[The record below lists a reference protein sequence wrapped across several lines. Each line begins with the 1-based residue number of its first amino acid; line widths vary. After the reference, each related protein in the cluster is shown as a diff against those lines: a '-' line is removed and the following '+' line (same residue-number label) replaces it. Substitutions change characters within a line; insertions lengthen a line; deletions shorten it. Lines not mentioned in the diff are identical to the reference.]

1 MRLGVMVLPTDQTMP
16 PAELAVA
23 VEERGLSSLFLPEH
37 THIPTGRRT
46 PYPGGEPLKEEF
58 RRLLDP
64 MVSLSMAAA
73 VTSKIELGTG
83 IMLVNE
89 HDPIAL
95 AKQIS
100 TLDHLSGGRF
110 VLGAGFG
117 WNEDEM
123 EHHGV
128 NPKKRRSV
136 FREKVLAMKALWE
149 NDEAEFSGEYVSFSS
164 SWQWPKPARKPHP
177 PILLGGGAGP
187 NFFQHIAEYCDG
199 WLPIGGAGLANDIQE
214 LKRVAEEVGREPS
227 EMSINIFGAKYDPG
241 KFEHFREIGIDRVVL
256 GLPPADRFT
265 DIRGATAE
273 RILPV
278 LDEYATLVEKWQD

>member
-1 MRLGVMVLPTDQTMP
+1 MRLGVMVLPTDRTMP
-16 PAELAVA
+16 PVDLARA
-23 VEERGLSSLFLPEH
+23 VEDRGLSSLFLPEH
-37 THIPTGRRT
+37 THIPVSRRT

-64 MVSLSMAAA
+64 MVGLAMAAA

-128 NPKKRRSV
+128 NPKKRRTV
-136 FREKVLAMKALWE
+136 FREKMLAMISLWTE
-149 NDEAEFSGEYVSFSS
+149 EEASFQGEYVSFSP

-187 NFFQHIAEYCDG
+187 GFFKHIAEYADG
-199 WLPIGGAGLANDIQE
+199 WLPIGGAGLVDDIAA
-214 LKRVAEEVGREPS
+214 LRSAAEEAGRDPAS
-227 EMSINIFGAKYDPG
+227 MSINIFGTKPDPG
-241 KFEHFREIGIDRVVL
+241 KLEYYREIGIDRVVM

-265 DIRGATAE
+265 DIRGASADQ
-273 RILPV
+273 ILPV
-278 LDEYATLVEKWQD
+278 LDQYAELVVKFQD

>member
-1 MRLGVMVLPTDQTMP
+1 MRLGVMVLPTDRTMP
-16 PAELAVA
+16 PAALARA
-23 VEERGLSSLFLPEH
+23 VEDRGLASLFLPEH
-37 THIPTGRRT
+37 THIPTSRRT

-64 MVSLSMAAA
+64 LVALSMAAA
-73 VTSKIELGTG
+73 VTSTIELGTG

-89 HDPIAL
+89 HDHIAL
-95 AKQIS
+95 AKAIS

-128 NPKKRRSV
+128 DPRRRRAV
-136 FREKVLAMKALWE
+136 FREKVLAMIELWTQE
-149 NDEAEFSGEYVSFSS
+149 EASFQGDHVSFSP

-187 NFFQHIAEYCDG
+187 GFFKHIVEYADG
-199 WLPIGGAGLANDIQE
+199 WLPIGGAGLIDDIAALRQA
-214 LKRVAEEVGREPS
+214 AEDAGRDPDDL
-227 EMSINIFGAKYDPG
+227 SINIFGTKPDPG
-241 KFEHFREIGIDRVVL
+241 KFEHFRSIGIDRVVM
-256 GLPPADRFT
+256 GLPPAERFS

-273 RILPV
+273 QILPV
-278 LDEYATLVEKWQD
+278 LDGYAALVEKFQD